1 MLTDEKLSMFDKM
14 KRADFRA
21 AFMEYKNIRLDNEEI
36 RQQTEE
42 YVMSEKCVEDIN
54 RLQAGDY
61 YFSIPIRRMI
71 PKNNSNKKRIIYR
84 FSEDETAL
92 MRLMAYALQGMDDLF
107 SDGLFS
113 FRRGVSAKDYFRI
126 RKDNPLIKDCYAIKA
141 DIKSYGNS
149 LNIEILT
156 GKIRSIFEND
166 PAVRDF
172 FTWLLNRRVFIDK
185 GELVYGDTAGLPGC
199 PIHNFFTNIYLSEI
213 DEYFFDKSISYARYS
228 DDILIYVDS
237 EATANEDFEIISNM
251 IGDLKL
257 SFNEAKT
264 RICKVNE
271 PIEFLGMELNG
282 DEIDIAPTSM
292 RKLKRRM
299 RMRAK
304 KIEKQKRQQGMSPE
318 EAGRQLIAMNMH
330 SFFGKDEESRMS
342 WKRWAFPVITK
353 TDGLQ
358 TLDLYNQY
366 CIRYVMTGKW
376 SKAQYRVKY
385 QKLKELGYRSL
396 VRAYYEKE

>member
-107 SDGLFS
+107 SNGLFS

-126 RKDNPLIKDCYAIKA
+126 RKANPLIKDCYAIKA

-185 GELVYGDTAGLPGC
+185 
-199 PIHNFFTNIYLSEI
+199 
-213 DEYFFDKSISYARYS
+213 
-228 DDILIYVDS
+228 
-237 EATANEDFEIISNM
+237 
-251 IGDLKL
+251 
-257 SFNEAKT
+257 
-264 RICKVNE
+264 
-271 PIEFLGMELNG
+271 
-282 DEIDIAPTSM
+282 
-292 RKLKRRM
+292 
-299 RMRAK
+299 
-304 KIEKQKRQQGMSPE
+304 
-318 EAGRQLIAMNMH
+318 
-330 SFFGKDEESRMS
+330 
-342 WKRWAFPVITK
+342 
-353 TDGLQ
+353 
-358 TLDLYNQY
+358 
-366 CIRYVMTGKW
+366 
-376 SKAQYRVKY
+376 
-385 QKLKELGYRSL
+385 
-396 VRAYYEKE
+396 